1 MTLSELLKKAEE
13 LERIASDLRAMA
25 YREGTVTSE
34 STERP
39 PEGGTLPGD
48 NNSAGQADKA

>member
-25 YREGTVTSE
+25 YYEDTVTNE

-39 PEGGTLPGD
+39 PKGGTLPED
-48 NNSAGQADKA
+48 NNSAGQPNKA